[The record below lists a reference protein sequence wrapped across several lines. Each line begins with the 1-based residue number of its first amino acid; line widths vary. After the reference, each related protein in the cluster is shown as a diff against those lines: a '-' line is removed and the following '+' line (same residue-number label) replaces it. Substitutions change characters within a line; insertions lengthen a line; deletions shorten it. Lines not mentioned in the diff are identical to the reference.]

1 MSEEERIALALWH
14 GARDEEQ
21 AARRLPPGV
30 DADDVRRLVR
40 ELARDAGVRIRTSLL
55 DDVVV
60 AVRADAAIWTDDRA
74 TMRAKL
80 TPPE

>member
-1 MSEEERIALALWH
+1 MALALWH

-21 AARRLPPGV
+21 AARRVPPGV
-30 DADDVRRLVR
+30 DAQDVRRRVR
-40 ELARDAGVRIRTSLL
+40 GLARAAGVRIRTSLL
-55 DDVVV
+55 DGAVV
-60 AVRADAAIWTDDRA
+60 AVRADASIWTDDLA